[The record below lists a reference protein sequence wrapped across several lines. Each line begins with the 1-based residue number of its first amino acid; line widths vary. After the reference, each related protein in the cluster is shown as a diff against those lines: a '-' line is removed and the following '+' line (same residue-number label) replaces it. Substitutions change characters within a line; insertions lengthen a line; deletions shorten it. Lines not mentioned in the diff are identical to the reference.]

1 VPEITCIGPLP
12 TILFHV
18 SEDGEIERFQPRD
31 IEGTSE
37 RLVWADRLRNYVV
50 PRECPTRDVLQRSL
64 SPLTNECR
72 SDKRGQGAPDVLD
85 WAPKWAYTA
94 LLGSDF
100 RRLICEGETH
110 GFETA

>member
-1 VPEITCIGPLP
+1 MAKVAEAEAIALIVCGAHFSSPL
-12 TILFHV
+12 
-18 SEDGEIERFQPRD
+18 SGYGMRFLEKRTQMLPR
-31 IEGTSE
+31 SF
-37 RLVWADRLRNYVV
+37 RK
-50 PRECPTRDVLQRSL
+50 RSL
-64 SPLTNECR
+64 GPLTNECR

-85 WAPKWAYTA
+85 WTPKWAYTA